1 MDVEPWG
8 RVRSA
13 NCEYATVEWLK
24 MTSDKGGG
32 DPDNSWSWPITG
44 DFVYPA
50 SALAAEQAKVREL
63 VEVLQMMVFMVKR
76 EAPILA
82 GKAVGHADAIIAKYG
97 EQK

>member
-1 MDVEPWG
+1 MTDTNKVEP
-8 RVRSA
+8 V
-13 NCEYATVEWLK
+13 ATLWREKNQQLYPGPRWKLTPAGASLPLGVEHPL
-24 MTSDKGGG
+24 
-32 DPDNSWSWPITG
+32 
-44 DFVYPA
+44 VPA